1 MGKVWSIQY
10 LRAFAALAVVLYHL
24 GEKAGHPFKI
34 GAAGVDLFFVISGF
48 IMWMIS
54 ESDRPV
60 PFWAHRA
67 WRIIPMYWIV
77 TALLFAKH
85 VHDHQSPGV
94 GRLLL
99 SLAFI
104 PHLDDHGQLF
114 PILVPGWT
122 LNFEMFFYLVFGF
135 CLFAPRRRQLPILT
149 VALGGFVLLGA
160 VTASPLQYP
169 LLLEFLAG
177 AWLCEAWRRGWLKQ
191 GVVLIVAGVILFAL
205 GRLAPYSEAMRPLLW
220 GLPAFLVVAGCVA
233 LEPKLPKWKALR
245 FLGDASYS
253 IYLTHGMV
261 IGLLWSRLGWAA
273 GVIAIVAGAAVYV
286 GLERPLHRRFSAS
299 ARKAKQGPADTIA
312 AT

>member
-10 LRAFAALAVVLYHL
+10 LRAFAALAVVMYHL
-24 GEKAGHPFKI
+24 GEKAGQPFKI

-54 ESDRPV
+54 EDQKPA
-60 PFWAHRA
+60 PFWAQRA

-85 VHDHQSPGV
+85 VHDHQSPGI

-135 CLFAPRRRQLPILT
+135 CLFAARRLQLPILT
-149 VALGGFVLLGA
+149 LVLVACVALGALTG
-160 VTASPLQYP
+160 SPLQYP

-177 AWLCEAWRRGWLKQ
+177 AWLCEAWRRGMLNK
-191 GVVLIVAGVILFAL
+191 GGAVMIVAGVVLFAL
-205 GRLAPYSEAMRPLLW
+205 GRLAPYSEALRPLLW

-233 LEPKLPKWKALR
+233 LEPKLPKWKPLR

-253 IYLTHGMV
+253 IYLTHGLV
-261 IGLLWSRLGWAA
+261 IGLLWARLGWAA
-273 GVIAIVAGAAVYV
+273 GVIAVLAGCVVYIA
-286 GLERPLHRRFSAS
+286 LERPLHRLVS
-299 ARKAKQGPADTIA
+299 ARRKVV

>member
-10 LRAFAALAVVLYHL
+10 LRAFAALAVVMYHL
-24 GEKAGHPFKI
+24 GEKAGQPFKI

-54 ESDRPV
+54 EDQKPA
-60 PFWAHRA
+60 PFWAQRT

-85 VHDHQSPGV
+85 VHDHQSPGI

-135 CLFAPRRRQLPILT
+135 CLFAARRLQLPILT
-149 VALGGFVLLGA
+149 LVLVACVALGALTG
-160 VTASPLQYP
+160 SPLQYP

-177 AWLCEAWRRGWLKQ
+177 AWLCEAWRRGMLNK
-191 GVVLIVAGVILFAL
+191 GGAVMIVASVVLFAL
-205 GRLAPYSEAMRPLLW
+205 GRLAPYSEALRPLLW

-233 LEPKLPKWKALR
+233 LEPKLPKWKPLR

-253 IYLTHGMV
+253 IYLTHGLV
-261 IGLLWSRLGWAA
+261 IGLLWARLGWAA
-273 GVIAIVAGAAVYV
+273 GVIAVLAGCVVYIA
-286 GLERPLHRRFSAS
+286 LERPLHRLVG
-299 ARKAKQGPADTIA
+299 ARRKVV